1 MAKRPFTGQIIEAQ
15 GLDDKGMRLRMR
27 RLGGITLGL
36 WKARASDVLNH
47 SAADYIGGLRVTKTG
62 PKGFT
67 CSLRPKASLPFM
79 VELGLGQG
87 GIGTYT
93 GSEYDLTKVLL
104 RSGKA
109 KTSSKGN
116 KYLYVPFK
124 RTKAQVRRFGG
135 VGAMSVLQSQPRII
149 GGRTRGPGFSRSPF
163 ASHKIKQGRG
173 AEKGHKS
180 TALGGMYP
188 VESPYKTHGGK
199 STVVGK
205 LFRTA
210 SEAGQPWMTKGIKPR
225 YIAEYLVKDYKVG
238 DLLAGMF

>member
-15 GLDDKGMRLRMR
+15 GLDDSGMRRRMR
-27 RLGGITLGL
+27 RLGAITLGL

-47 SAADYIGGLRVTKTG
+47 SAADYIGGLRITQTG

-67 CSLRPKASLPFM
+67 CGLRPKSALPFM
-79 VELGLGQG
+79 VELGSGEG

-93 GSEYDLTKVLL
+93 GSEYNLTKVLL

-109 KTSSKGN
+109 KTSRKGN

-135 VGAMSVLQSQPRII
+135 IGAMAVLQSQPRIM

-163 ASHKIKQGRG
+163 ASHKIKPR
-173 AEKGHKS
+173 HKS

-199 STVVGK
+199 STVVAT

>member
-15 GLDDKGMRLRMR
+15 GLDDKGMRRRMR
-27 RLGGITLGL
+27 ELGSLTLAI

-47 SAADYIGGLRVTKTG
+47 SAADYIKGLHVTKTG

-67 CSLRPKASLPFM
+67 CSLRPETPLPFM

-87 GIGTYT
+87 GVGTYS
-93 GSEYDLTKVLL
+93 GSPYDMRPILF
-104 RSGKA
+104 RSKKTIPGK
-109 KTSSKGN
+109 KG

-135 VGAMSVLQSQPRII
+135 FGAMAVLQSQPRIMDD
-149 GGRTRGPGFSRSPF
+149 RTRGPGFARSPF
-163 ASHKIKQGRG
+163 ASHKIK
-173 AEKGHKS
+173 KHHKS
-180 TALGGMYP
+180 TALAGMFP

-199 STVVGK
+199 STVVAT

-225 YIAEYLVKDYKVG
+225 SIAEYLVKDFNVG
-238 DLLAGMF
+238 KILEGYF

>member
-15 GLDDKGMRLRMR
+15 GLDDKGMRRRMR
-27 RLGGITLGL
+27 ELGSLTLAI

-67 CSLRPKASLPFM
+67 CSLRPKTSLPFM

-87 GIGTYT
+87 GVGTYS
-93 GSEYDLTKVLL
+93 GSEYNLTKVLL
-104 RSGKA
+104 NSGKA
-109 KTSSKGN
+109 KTSRKGK

-135 VGAMSVLQSQPRII
+135 VGAMSVLQSQPRIV
-149 GGRTRGPGFSRSPF
+149 GGRTRGPGFARSPF
-163 ASHKIKQGRG
+163 ASHKVKKR
-173 AEKGHKS
+173 HKS
-180 TALGGMYP
+180 TALAGMFP
-188 VESPYKTHGGK
+188 VESPSKTHGGK
-199 STVVGK
+199 STVVAT

-225 YIAEYLVKDYKVG
+225 SMAEYLVKDFNVG
-238 DLLAGMF
+238 KILEGYF